1 MGGGADFREALWVCL
16 GLPTFSWSLTCGSQA
31 WPWAETH
38 TCCSGAVEGVSGE
51 HSTPE
56 AGCPRGSPA
65 GGKAGCGRQSLGSG
79 AAPHP
84 HPPALPLLL
93 RHPGPAHL
101 RDLLPRGAEGHREG
115 LCHLRGPHGEGGAP
129 QLGQQGGEGEG
140 TTARPSLA
148 LPLLSS
154 WGGLGARRPYPGRA
168 VAPGQQGLSLLA
180 SVAPLSLRPT
190 QKGQVH

>member
-1 MGGGADFREALWVCL
+1 MQGRHLHTPVAPMQDQAEGNKIRVREA
-16 GLPTFSWSLTCGSQA
+16 Q
-31 WPWAETH
+31 
-38 TCCSGAVEGVSGE
+38 VSE
-51 HSTPE
+51 P
-56 AGCPRGSPA
+56 
-65 GGKAGCGRQSLGSG
+65 
-79 AAPHP
+79 
-84 HPPALPLLL
+84 
-93 RHPGPAHL
+93 PGP
-101 RDLLPRGAEGHREG
+101 
-115 LCHLRGPHGEGGAP
+115 PHAKKKNNKTVGEGGAP